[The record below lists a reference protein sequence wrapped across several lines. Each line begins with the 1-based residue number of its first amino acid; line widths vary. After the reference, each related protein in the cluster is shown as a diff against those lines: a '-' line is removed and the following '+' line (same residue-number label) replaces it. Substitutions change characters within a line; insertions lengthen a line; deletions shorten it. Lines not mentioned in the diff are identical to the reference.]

1 MEKWVPYA
9 LMAAVFIAVRDLLS
23 KKIFNKYNYI
33 DYIIIANIIVFIGT
47 LTYILISKKDITTIQ
62 IPEWGDLFTIIVRLL
77 IVYFIVEPSIF
88 NSLKF
93 CDNPGYANSIINL
106 NALFLLFLAFIFYKT
121 EFNMKKFIGVI
132 VLLVGTYLIF

>member
-62 IPEWGDLFTIIVRLL
+62 IPEWDDLFTIIVRLL

-121 EFNMKKFIGVI
+121 EFNIKKFIGVI
-132 VLLVGTYLIF
+132 VLLIGTYLIF

>member
-121 EFNMKKFIGVI
+121 EFNIKKFIGVI
-132 VLLVGTYLIF
+132 VLLIGTYLIF

>member
-9 LMAAVFIAVRDLLS
+9 LMAAVFIAVRDLVS

-121 EFNMKKFIGVI
+121 EFNIKKFIGVI
-132 VLLVGTYLIF
+132 VLLIGTYLIF